1 MPRSTCRRRHR
12 FGRRASARSSST
24 AFDLYGRY
32 WRTLIPLVA
41 VVVVPLTILQYAL
54 DAVLWGDV
62 VRTTTGGGVEVVASN
77 EEVWQ
82 AAAGGLLL
90 GLLTLFVTLVLVG
103 AVAWAAAGAL
113 VGREPDLGESYRFG
127 VARMW
132 SVLLVSL
139 LTGLAVAGGFILLV
153 VPGLIFLTRF
163 AVSVPA
169 LVVEGKRG
177 RAALSRS
184 WNLVTGHSWPVFG
197 TLMVAGLIAGA
208 VSGVLTVPFS
218 GPWYVRGLLAGIGS
232 AITTPF
238 TGARVL
244 ARLLRPAGAQG
255 RARRG
260 RPRAGAARG
269 HSVGVS
275 DPPPTIGI
283 EREAP
288 GDPKEGQMDGVGY
301 ALVGLALGVALGAA
315 VMATRRRS
323 SQDGVG
329 DVTRLEAR
337 LEVQSAELRRL
348 ADSGSVR
355 DGDAERIRSEL
366 AGARQA
372 LQELALRDEERRER
386 ERDYGQVVRRLSTV
400 LAGGS
405 AKGRAGEN
413 VLREHLAELPP
424 GMLVTDFRVNGK
436 VVEFGLLLPDGRR
449 LPVDSKWTALAE
461 LEALEA
467 AEEPAER
474 EARARE
480 VEKAVA
486 ARAREVAQY
495 LDPRSPRRSPWRPY
509 PTPRT
514 RCCGERT
521 PTRSG
526 AAWSSCRIRP
536 RCRSLLFLHSLVSR
550 YGDAGDV
557 QAALQEVATILDV
570 MEGVLENKFARA
582 ATMLANGTDEMR
594 SQLGKARGS
603 VARGRSSIADPDP
616 VEGSPVLEAVR

>member
-1 MPRSTCRRRHR
+1 
-12 FGRRASARSSST
+12 
-24 AFDLYGRY
+24 
-32 WRTLIPLVA
+32 
-41 VVVVPLTILQYAL
+41 
-54 DAVLWGDV
+54 
-62 VRTTTGGGVEVVASN
+62 
-77 EEVWQ
+77 
-82 AAAGGLLL
+82 
-90 GLLTLFVTLVLVG
+90 
-103 AVAWAAAGAL
+103 
-113 VGREPDLGESYRFG
+113 
-127 VARMW
+127 
-132 SVLLVSL
+132 
-139 LTGLAVAGGFILLV
+139 
-153 VPGLIFLTRF
+153 
-163 AVSVPA
+163 
-169 LVVEGKRG
+169 
-177 RAALSRS
+177 
-184 WNLVTGHSWPVFG
+184 
-197 TLMVAGLIAGA
+197 
-208 VSGVLTVPFS
+208 
-218 GPWYVRGLLAGIGS
+218 
-232 AITTPF
+232 
-238 TGARVL
+238 
-244 ARLLRPAGAQG
+244 
-255 RARRG
+255 
-260 RPRAGAARG
+260 
-269 HSVGVS
+269 
-275 DPPPTIGI
+275 
-283 EREAP
+283 
-288 GDPKEGQMDGVGY
+288 MDGLGY

-372 LQELALRDEERRER
+372 LQELALRDDERRER
-386 ERDYGQVVRRLSTV
+386 EREYGLVVRRLSTV

-495 LDPRSPRRSPWRPY
+495 LDPALTAPVAVAAVPDAAYAVLRRAHADAFGRGVVIVPY
-509 PTPRT
+509 STALPV
-514 RCCGERT
+514 
-521 PTRSG
+521 
-526 AAWSSCRIRP
+526 
-536 RCRSLLFLHSLVSR
+536 LLFLHSLVSR

-582 ATMLANGTDEMR
+582 ATMLANGNDEMR

-603 VARGRSSIADPDP
+603 VARGRSSIVEPDP
-616 VEGSPVLEAVR
+616 VEGAPVLEAVR